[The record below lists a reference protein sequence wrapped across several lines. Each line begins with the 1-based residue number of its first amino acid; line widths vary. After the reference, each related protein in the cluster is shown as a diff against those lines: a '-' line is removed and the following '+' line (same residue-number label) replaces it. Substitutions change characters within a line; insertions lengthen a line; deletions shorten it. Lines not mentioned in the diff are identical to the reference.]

1 MFRDSGGSICPPK
14 LGHTSFFV
22 PCGQCLDCR
31 LSRARS
37 WATRCTH
44 EASRWKNSSFITL
57 TYRENP
63 GTLCPIDARNFI
75 RNLRTNIGP
84 NFKYFLVGEYGE
96 NFSRPHYHALIFGY
110 DFGFSEYQQ
119 KSFKYSNSNL
129 FSLANI
135 KESFHTSDLTVLE
148 NTSALASQ
156 QLSDIWGYGFASV
169 GELTFDSAMYCS
181 QYATKKLT
189 GAAKSKYQ
197 GRYPEFHRQSRN
209 AIGKEYAI
217 QYADEIISNNQ
228 VMSNGIQQ
236 PIPPY
241 YLKLFE
247 KLGKNLDELR
257 ATREEFSSSHTLEK
271 SYTRASILNAKFG
284 KKFPILDSEKLDYV
298 KRNFYFAPPNRSR

>member
-37 WATRCTH
+37 WAIRCTH
-44 EASRWKNSSFITL
+44 EATRWKNSSFITL

-63 GTLCPIDARNFI
+63 GTLCPIDSRNFI
-75 RNLRTNIGP
+75 RNLRTSIGS

-96 NFSRPHYHALIFGY
+96 NFDRPHYHALIFGH
-110 DFGFSEYQQ
+110 DFGFSDYQ
-119 KSFKYSNSNL
+119 KRSFKTTSPNL
-129 FSLANI
+129 FNLAGI
-135 KESFHTSDLTVLE
+135 KDFSGSHDLRILKDTDALGSKQLE
-148 NTSALASQ
+148 
-156 QLSDIWGYGFASV
+156 DIWGYGFASV
-169 GELTFDSAMYCS
+169 GELTFDSAMYCA

-197 GRYPEFHRQSRN
+197 GRHPEFSRQSRN
-209 AIGKEYAI
+209 AIGREYSHA
-217 QYADEIISNNQ
+217 YADEIISNNE
-228 VMSNGIQQ
+228 VISNGIKQ

-241 YLKLFE
+241 YLKQFE
-247 KLGKNLDELR
+247 KLGKNLDDLR
-257 ATREEFSSSHTLEK
+257 ASREEFSSSHTLEK

-284 KKFPILDSEKLDYV
+284 KKFPILDSKKYDYV
-298 KRNFYFAPPNRSR
+298 KRNFYFSPPNRSS